1 MIAIYCRQS
10 VDKKDSISI
19 EAQAEACKRLI
30 GDNEYK
36 VYSDKGFTGANT
48 NRPEFEQLMADIEDD
63 KISKVVCYK
72 VDRISRSLQ
81 DFIGIYSKFEK
92 HKVEFLSCSE
102 QFDTSTAMGK
112 ATLQIIMVFAEL
124 ERGMIQKRIK
134 DNFYERAKKGLFLA
148 GVAPYG
154 FKKVPIQIEEIHTHM
169 LEIDDAHPEKIELVK
184 MMYEE
189 YAVEKSLGVVSKKM
203 NELGYKTNR
212 NNNFSSTAIGRILRN
227 PVYVRA
233 DADVY
238 EYLKSK
244 GASMNEP
251 IDSYIGVYG
260 CTIYGTRKEK
270 TTRKFTDLHGECV
283 QMNKH
288 EGIID
293 PSLWLTVQRELDQ
306 NKPITNSGKGR
317 NTWLTG
323 LTKCGYC
330 GMHVSVVGGQR
341 NGKRYLNCGGRK
353 ANFCFERTV
362 TMTFDQIEQIVE
374 GSLIEHIREYEFEKL
389 KQEQANV
396 QKINELKIRLTKI
409 QEEITTLIDKITTA
423 NEILYKYINTR
434 IEQLDSEKT
443 EIEKQLAAEKAKQDN
458 KADPLLIR
466 KTLDNWKEMPFDE
479 KKTIA
484 NIFIQRVI
492 IFNGDLAVEFK

>member
-1 MIAIYCRQS
+1 MIAVYCRQS
-10 VDKKDSISI
+10 IDKKDSISI
-19 EAQAEACKRLI
+19 DAQAEACKRLI
-30 GDNEYK
+30 GDEEYK
-36 VYSDKGFTGANT
+36 VYSDKGFTGSNT

-124 ERGMIQKRIK
+124 ERNMIQKRVK

-154 FKKVPIQIEEIHTHM
+154 FKKVPIQIGGVHTHM
-169 LEIDDAHPEKIELVK
+169 LEVDDAHPEKIELVK

-189 YAVEKSLGVVSKKM
+189 YVVEKSLGVVSRKM
-203 NELGYKTNR
+203 NALGYKTNMG
-212 NNNFSSTAIGRILRN
+212 NNFSATAVSRILRN
-227 PVYVRA
+227 PVYVKA

-238 EYLKSK
+238 EYLKAK

-251 IDSYIGVYG
+251 IDAYIGVYG

-270 TTRKFTDLHGECV
+270 KTRKFVDLQGEFV
-283 QMNKH
+283 QMNQH
-288 EGIID
+288 HGVID
-293 PSLWLTVQRELDQ
+293 SSLWLTVQRELDQ

-323 LTKCGYC
+323 LTKCAYC

-353 ANFCFERTV
+353 AGFCFERTV
-362 TMTFDQIEQIVE
+362 TMTFDQIENITEQ
-374 GSLIEHIREYEFEKL
+374 SLIEHIRKYEFEKL
-389 KQEQANV
+389 KREQANA
-396 QKINELKIRLTKI
+396 QNINELKIRLAKI
-409 QEEITTLIDKITTA
+409 QEEITNLIDKVSEA
-423 NEILYKYINTR
+423 NEVLYKYINSR
-434 IEQLDSEKT
+434 IEQLDAEKT
-443 EIEKQLAAEKAKQDN
+443 EVEKQLAAEKAKQDN
-458 KADPLLIR
+458 KADPALIR
-466 KTLDNWKEMPFDE
+466 KVLNHWKEMPFDE

-492 IFNGDLAVEFK
+492 IFNGDLMVEFK